1 MWDLKLF
8 SIYILCLQDKK
19 LFFQYGIRSP
29 LIYIFYVHKK
39 KNMKKEEFLIMRKN
53 TFKINQNPTRF
64 CQVMG
69 RSGKPTEFDYF
80 IAFSNHLLYL
90 DQYSY

>member
-1 MWDLKLF
+1 
-8 SIYILCLQDKK
+8 
-19 LFFQYGIRSP
+19 
-29 LIYIFYVHKK
+29 
-39 KNMKKEEFLIMRKN
+39 MKKEEFLIMRKN